1 MKGSKY
7 WKDYKGAL
15 SENKLNRYILIGS
28 VIVNVILAIGLASKT
43 TTVVMQPP
51 LLQEEGWIARSDAS
65 MSMKESWGMYIATL
79 LGNTTPRTVSG
90 LTPALGKIV
99 APGVYGQIMQQLA
112 DLKKEVQTEQLEVQ
126 FSPSGVFLLPQ
137 RDIVAVTGELRM
149 RSSRGIEKKYVR
161 TYEIGLRF
169 RDYKPTMTS
178 LEFYEGQLK
187 RAPKE

>member
-1 MKGSKY
+1 MKASKY
-7 WKDYKGAL
+7 LKDYKGAL

-28 VIVNVILAIGLASKT
+28 VLINIILAIGLASKS

-51 LLQEEGWIARSDAS
+51 LLQEDGWVGRSDAS

-112 DLKKEVQTEQLEVQ
+112 DLKKEVQTEQLEIQ
-126 FSPSGVFLLPQ
+126 FSPSAVFYLPQ

-149 RSSRGIEKKYVR
+149 RSSRGIEKKFVR

-178 LEFYEGQLK
+178 LAIYEGQLN